1 METSAKTILTVFTS
15 VNAPLIKVWQ
25 YWIQA
30 EHIVNWNH
38 ASDDWHTPKAK
49 NDLREGGKFCWRME
63 SKDGSA
69 GFDFEGTFDEIQP
82 HERIFYTL
90 ADGRKVTV
98 VFSSNGNTTTV
109 TEVFEAENENPFKMQ
124 QEGWQAIL
132 NNFKTYAESRNNL
145 IRLHFEIEIN
155 APDEKVF
162 RLMLADKTY
171 REWTKLF
178 NPTSRYEGSWEKGSK
193 IVFLGTDE
201 KGNQGGMISRIK
213 DSIPNRFI
221 SIEHF
226 GVISDGK
233 EITSGP
239 EVEKW
244 AGGLENYT
252 FEEKNGKTILSVDTD
267 TTLEYNNYFEET
279 WPKALKKI
287 KEICEA

>member
-1 METSAKTILTVFTS
+1 METSANTILTVFTTIN
-15 VNAPLIKVWQ
+15 VPVDLVWE
-25 YWIQA
+25 YWTKP

-38 ASDDWHTPKAK
+38 ASDEWHTPKAQ

-63 SKDGSA
+63 AKDGSF

-82 HERIFYTL
+82 RERILYTL

-98 VFSSNGNTTTV
+98 AFETSGSSTTV
-109 TEVFEAENENPFKMQ
+109 TEIFEAEKENPAKLQ
-124 QEGWQAIL
+124 QDGWQAIL
-132 NNFKTYAESRNNL
+132 NNFKKYAES
-145 IRLHFEIEIN
+145 IKKMVRLHFETEID
-155 APDEKVF
+155 APIEKVF

-193 IVFLGTDE
+193 ILFLGTDE
-201 KGNQGGMISRIK
+201 KGNEGGMLSRIK
-213 DSIPNRFI
+213 DNIPNRFI
-221 SIEHF
+221 SIEHY
-226 GVISDGK
+226 GIIADGK
-233 EITSGP
+233 EITTGP
-239 EVEKW
+239 DVEKW

-252 FEEKNGKTILSVDTD
+252 FENKNGKTLLSVDTD
-267 TTLEYNNYFEET
+267 TTPEYKNYFEKT